1 MLDWF
6 SYVGPALLVLILLAA
21 TLFILNRVNKV
32 QSAQHGEHFK
42 VKRLH
47 SFGPRQ
53 QIVIVE
59 YQEECY
65 LLGVT
70 QYTITSIAK
79 VGKVGKISSEKAQAD
94 EEFLG

>member
-1 MLDWF
+1 MFDWV
-6 SYVGPALLVLILLAA
+6 SYVAPSLLVLILLAG
-21 TLFILNRVNKV
+21 TLFLLSRVNKFQAV
-32 QSAQHGEHFK
+32 QDGEHFK

-53 QIVIVE
+53 QIVVVE

-79 VGKVGKISSEKAQAD
+79 VEKRSSEKIQLD
-94 EEFLG
+94 EKVPD

>member
-1 MLDWF
+1 MPDWL
-6 SYVGPALLVLILLAA
+6 SYVGPPLLVLILLAV
-21 TLFILNRVNKV
+21 TLFVLGRINK
-32 QSAQHGEHFK
+32 QNTNLGGDHFK
-42 VKRLH
+42 IKRLH

-53 QIVIVE
+53 QIVVVE

-79 VGKVGKISSEKAQAD
+79 VGKRPLDETPLD
-94 EEFLG
+94 EEIKE

>member
-1 MLDWF
+1 MFDWV
-6 SYVGPALLVLILLAA
+6 SYVAPSLLVLILLAG
-21 TLFILNRVNKV
+21 TLFLLSRVNKFQAV
-32 QSAQHGEHFK
+32 QDGEHFK

-53 QIVIVE
+53 QIVVVE

-79 VGKVGKISSEKAQAD
+79 VEKRSSEKIQLD
-94 EEFLG
+94 EKVLD

>member
-6 SYVGPALLVLILLAA
+6 SYVASTLLVLILLAG
-21 TLFILNRVNKV
+21 TLFVLSKVNKMK
-32 QSAQHGEHFK
+32 STEDGECLK

-53 QIVIVE
+53 QIFVVE

-79 VGKVGKISSEKAQAD
+79 VEKRSSEKAQSN
-94 EEFLG
+94 EEVLN

>member
-1 MLDWF
+1 MPDWL
-6 SYVGPALLVLILLAA
+6 SYAGPPFLVLVLLAA
-21 TLFILNRVNKV
+21 TLFALGRINKRHT
-32 QSAQHGEHFK
+32 SLDGSNFK
-42 VKRLH
+42 IKRLH

-53 QIVIVE
+53 QIVVVE

-79 VGKVGKISSEKAQAD
+79 VEKRPLDETPLD
-94 EEFLG
+94 EEIVE